1 MDCWNS
7 FKEYQ
12 LQNNSRMDPNGL
24 DRNIFSLRMILEVN
38 INLLH
43 PDIYCLD

>member
-1 MDCWNS
+1 MGCWNS

-12 LQNNSRMDPNGL
+12 LQNKSRMNPNGL
-24 DRNIFSLRMILEVN
+24 DRNIFIEN
-38 INLLH
+38 DLLH